1 MSNKRERKIG
11 LLDWGLTVSSIILG
25 LVIYL
30 PKSIDKEETF
40 FKNESRHRME
50 VIYSAE
56 ELFLELTGKYTLDGE
71 ELFKVV
77 QQARDSLMGDS
88 LFYGDKEIYIDGV
101 ARTINVP
108 RDLQTIVDTT
118 FSDELIL
125 KKEVTNIVYSV
136 GIINPESGVIDTIFV
151 NKNNIDEIRAN
162 EHFVGEYHI
171 DTTSHSE
178 VYSDFKR
185 KGFRLDFSLLKCP
198 LSKKLYKI
206 EIDETDIEDPTLTVS
221 SPVPAN
227 YTEPRFL
234 HLYKFKAGDHGMIT
248 AGMKSWKSS

>member
-1 MSNKRERKIG
+1 MSNKAERKIG
-11 LLDWGLTVSSIILG
+11 LLDWGLTISFIILG
-25 LVIYL
+25 LVIYI
-30 PKSIDKEETF
+30 PKSIDKEETYY
-40 FKNESRHRME
+40 KNESRHRME

-88 LFYGDKEIYIDGV
+88 LFYGDKVIHIDGV
-101 ARTINVP
+101 VRSINVP

-118 FSDELIL
+118 FSDEIIL
-125 KKEVTNIVYSV
+125 KKEVTDIIFTV
-136 GIINPESGVIDTIFV
+136 GIKNPESSIIDTIFV
-151 NKNNIDEIRAN
+151 NKNNIDAIRAN
-162 EHFVGEYHI
+162 ENFVGEYLI

-185 KGFRLDFSLLKCP
+185 KGFRLEFDLLKCP
-198 LSKKLYKI
+198 LSNKLYKI

-227 YTEPRFL
+227 YSEPRIL
-234 HLYKFKAGDHGMIT
+234 HLYKFKSGDHGMIT